1 MHKQLQFWYHNN
13 KRNLPWRHS
22 LNPYNI
28 WLSEIILQQ
37 TRVEQGLPYYLKFTD
52 NYKTI
57 IDFANADLNDILKL
71 WQGLGYYSRA
81 RNMHI
86 AAKYIRDN
94 YNGIFPNN
102 YNELIKLQ
110 GIGPYTAAAIA
121 SFAFNESKAVV
132 DGNVFRVIARFAG
145 IYTDINSTNGK
156 HEFSKIANELLDKK
170 NPAIHNQAMMELGAM
185 VCKPQNPDCINCPI
199 NNSCFAFSNSDQK
212 NLPVKIKKIKVKTRY
227 FNYFVFE
234 NNGNTYLKQR
244 GANDIWQGLFEFPLI
259 EKPLFTNEMEVLNEL
274 IENKYF
280 DDISDLKIV
289 FMENYKHILTHQI
302 LQAGFWKITSKTKPN
317 LSNNFIEIK
326 IDEINNYA
334 VPKLLEKLISNVK
347 LPHQIF
353 FN

>member
-1 MHKQLQFWYHNN
+1 MHNQLQFWYHKN
-13 KRNLPWRHS
+13 KRNLPWRHT
-22 LNPYNI
+22 LNPYEI

-57 IDFANADLNDILKL
+57 TDFANADLNDILKL

-86 AAKYIRDN
+86 AAQFIRDN
-94 YNGIFPNN
+94 YNGVFPNN
-102 YNELIKLQ
+102 YNELVKLQ

-132 DGNVFRVIARFAG
+132 DGNVYRVIARYAG

-156 HEFSKIANELLDKK
+156 HEFAKIADELLDKK

-185 VCKPQNPDCINCPI
+185 VCKPQNSDCIDCPI
-199 NNSCFAFSNSDQK
+199 NNSCFAFSNNEQK
-212 NLPVKIKKIKVKTRY
+212 NLPVKIKKVKVKTRY

-234 NNGNTYLKQR
+234 NNGNTYLNQR

-259 EKPLFTNEMEVLNEL
+259 EKPLFTNELEVLNEL

-289 FMENYKHILTHQI
+289 FLENYKHILTHQI

-353 FN
+353 